1 MSSRPKGVSTANP
14 TVNRRNTKATLSL
27 QTQKKLKKLLYFIA
41 KQEQQNELQ
50 RQFLASNENV
60 EPYSLFQRIDRNEDS
75 FVTSV
80 DLLNFLRDNGV
91 HNITEAD
98 CYYVVK
104 FFDSDTDGR
113 LSYPDFMQLLL
124 PCDNP
129 TLRAQAT

>member
-1 MSSRPKGVSTANP
+1 MAQRVVPGAKAVANGARKNGKMLGLP
-14 TVNRRNTKATLSL
+14 
-27 QTQKKLKKLLYFIA
+27 TQKKLKKLLFTIA
-41 KQEQQNELQ
+41 KLEQQIELQ

-75 FVTSV
+75 FVTSI
-80 DLLNFLRDNGV
+80 DFLNFLRDNGI

-104 FFDSDTDGR
+104 FFDSDLDGR
-113 LSYPDFMQLLL
+113 LNYPDFMQMIL

-129 TLRAQAT
+129 ELRAVAT